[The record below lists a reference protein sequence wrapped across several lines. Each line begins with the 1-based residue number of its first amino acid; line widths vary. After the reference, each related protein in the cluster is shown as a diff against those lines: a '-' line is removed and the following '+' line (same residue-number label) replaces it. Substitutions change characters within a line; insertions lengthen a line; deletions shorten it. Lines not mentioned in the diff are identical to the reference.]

1 MTFTY
6 SSSSIST
13 DLAKVRLAIGDTDS
27 NTALLT
33 DEEINYYLD
42 RKGDVTLAAIDCV
55 KAILAKLARDV
66 DRNNLGMSAT
76 RSQKTQHYRDLLKD
90 LQAEQRT
97 VAELFVGGTSIAER
111 ESIDEDDDFE
121 PGTISR
127 DADRNE

>member
-13 DLAKVRLAIGDTDS
+13 DLAKVRLTIGDTDRDQ
-27 NTALLT
+27 ALLS
-33 DEEINYYLD
+33 DEEINYYLA
-42 RKGDVTLAAIDCV
+42 RKASVTLAAIDCV

-90 LQAEQRT
+90 LQAESMT
-97 VAELFVGGTSIAER
+97 VGEVFVGGVSEAER
-111 ESIDEDDDFE
+111 ESIEEDEDFE

-127 DADRNE
+127 DADRYE